1 MLRKTIVFILC
12 LQLVGFPT
20 VRAHEKNENSSQEYS
35 RESQKNQGPSASDL
49 ATVLQNPEELLLQKQ
64 WSEMGAQLQAGTA
77 FQRPEDFDRY
87 RLTLQRVEI
96 YDENGHVLGQ
106 KEMHEYQVM
115 AEAPYY
121 TSLHVDYSPLTKE
134 LILIA
139 TVGENEQ
146 GKNGRVVAKQMIGGL
161 DLVRSYR
168 DQDMIALVDR
178 SGSVHVI
185 DMSYVAQQIFRSP
198 IPVFTNAF
206 VPSVKKQ
213 LERQQ
218 VQGGFQTPGS
228 TPYDLKYLSV
238 DTPLQKNALG
248 QEIYQT
254 GSLAIMIQSPQA
266 PELFIIPR
274 QRLHEHIAIESDIL
288 LVQIGLLYPNT
299 ENLEYAL
306 EKISTLEETQKKWEM
321 DLFEN
326 GKNPLVRSVLQN
338 FNQISTGYLKE
349 NIQRHQNYKKRD
361 YHQMTT
367 SEHLELYQEALIAA
381 GDTVP
386 LKKVASNWK
395 EYISKLQAKEPI
407 LKEKPSTTSRLIEK
421 MKRIPS
427 SIRWASVTI
436 GAVAYLTFPAFQ
448 QAYLKD
454 KEILFVN
461 WTLDHLYPEVL
472 KNKIYGIPTMKSIL
486 YLTALWPMSILL
498 SKLTGLSIQK
508 LATKYQNSSS
518 PFAMKMRD
526 LAKHWVDV
534 TPWQR
539 INNLGA
545 RIWSYFI
552 YTPWRLTIELAL
564 RQHSFLTAKREGL
577 SAFQSYSPESAL
589 GKKLGLEEKEYVG
602 LNNPFLFGDRLKKKR
617 NFKEVIQSALVDQK
631 RRKEALAM
639 HLAFLILSERSN
651 VDPATL
657 YFAAEHSSHGTLD
670 FATMRKVSSDPNLYR
685 EWVVLRDG
693 LIAEMSKQQEFA
705 ITSDSIDQSLVQEYY
720 EKGKVLLQEI
730 LKQDSLK
737 QELVF
742 LKTEFDQKS
751 QEVARDLIFFGKENS
766 DFLKQV
772 FLNTSVSEQ
781 VEKQFKMNYGPSVW
795 LYGLYGKRADT
806 NFPSEL
812 SAKPGNFL
820 ETNSKHGVE
829 IVMSLLSNF
838 FISGSNLAIV
848 LQSIQPQEEKNYVP
862 VQDHRLLFNE
872 RSEPFISGVK
882 SWIRDVSNPLVADL
896 GGFEMRQLH
905 RRITTFW
912 ASLYMTVLARCTIMD
927 YGVADSL
934 LAWGFY
940 MIAGNV
946 MFGHLWTPVQKGN
959 RLEEE
964 RFEKNRMDLKNLVL
978 KLDQGIKDPDN
989 QVAKEYLK
997 GVSSEVIQLYQKNR
1011 PDFLG
1016 YLNQKLPLKS
1026 QEKVQVEFSDQE
1038 ARYYGLVA
1046 GLIHALNEKDEVKIK
1061 KFQQGLRWVIAK
1073 DENIDITDLE
1083 RLNAEGLLQL
1093 TLSDPPVYTQKNGL
1107 VSWGTTF
1114 FIGVLGSTILSI
1126 PFSVI
1131 IGNSETLHD
1140 WSLFEKWFFIAG
1152 GFYAG
1157 YYSILG
1163 SKSWGRI
1170 LNMLGP
1176 HAWRSYASNLV
1187 DYGSMLSMNVELGI
1201 AQMTGAIGSAAA
1213 LQAVKDRSYFGKLL
1227 LSSQEKLR
1235 LLKPNSVLGT
1245 LMFPSK
1251 TKGAIESSLRCDQIF
1266 PSK

>member
-20 VRAHEKNENSSQEYS
+20 VRAHEKNTDPYNSS
-35 RESQKNQGPSASDL
+35 SASGKPQQALATDL
-49 ATVLQNPEELLLQKQ
+49 ASVLQNPEEIELQRQ
-64 WSEMGAQLQAGTA
+64 WKEMGDQIESGTA
-77 FQRPEDFDRY
+77 FQRPGDFDRY
-87 RLTLQRVEI
+87 RLTQQRVEI
-96 YDENGHVLGQ
+96 YDEQGHVLGQ

-115 AEAPYY
+115 SESPYY
-121 TSLHVDYSPLTKE
+121 TSLHVDYSPLTQE

-146 GKNGRVVAKQMIGGL
+146 GKNGRIVAKQMIGGL

-168 DQDMIALVDR
+168 DKDMIALVDR
-178 SGSVHVI
+178 SGAVHVI

-228 TPYDLKYLSV
+228 KPYDLKYLST
-238 DTPLQKNALG
+238 DTPLERNALG
-248 QEIYQT
+248 QEVYQA
-254 GSLAIMIQSPQA
+254 GSLALMVQSQMD
-266 PELFIIPR
+266 PELFIISR
-274 QRLHEHIAIESDIL
+274 QRLHDHIAVESDIL
-288 LVQIGLLYPNT
+288 LVQIGLLYPNN

-306 EKISTLEETQKKWEM
+306 QRISKIEDEQKKLEIN
-321 DLFEN
+321 LFDN

-338 FNQISTGYLKE
+338 FNKISTGFLKE
-349 NIQRHQNYKKRD
+349 NISRHRSYEKREF
-361 YHQMTT
+361 HKMTAE
-367 SEHLELYQEALIAA
+367 EHSELYQEAILAA

-386 LKKVASNWK
+386 LKKVASNWM
-395 EYISKLQAKEPI
+395 EYISKVNAKDPI
-407 LKEKPSTTSRLIEK
+407 LKEQPSTGARLIERLK
-421 MKRIPS
+421 KIPS
-427 SIRWASVTI
+427 SLRWAAATT

-448 QAYLKD
+448 QAYLAN

-461 WTLDHLYPEVL
+461 WVLDHLYPEVL
-472 KNKIYGIPTMKSIL
+472 KNKIYGIPTMKSVL

-498 SKLTGLSIQK
+498 SKLAGKSIQL
-508 LATKYQNSSS
+508 LATKYQNSNSS
-518 PFAMKMRD
+518 FAMKVRD

-552 YTPWRLTIELAL
+552 YTPWRLTIELGL
-564 RQHSFLTAKREGL
+564 RQHSLLTGKREGL
-577 SAFQSYSPESAL
+577 AVFQSYTPDSAL
-589 GKKLGLEEKEYVG
+589 GKKLGLEQKEYVG
-602 LNNPFLFGDRLKKKR
+602 LNNPFLVGDPLKKKR

-639 HLAFLILSERSN
+639 HLAFLILSERSK

-657 YFAAEHSSHGTLD
+657 YFASEHSSNGVID
-670 FATMRKVSSDPNLYR
+670 FTTMRRVSSNPSMYR

-693 LIAEMSKQQEFA
+693 LISEMSKQQDFA
-705 ITSDSIDQSLVQEYY
+705 LNSDSVDPILVQEYY
-720 EKGKVLLQEI
+720 TKGKALLQQLLGQE
-730 LKQDSLK
+730 SLQ
-737 QELVF
+737 QELDF
-742 LKTEFDQKS
+742 LKTEFNHASD
-751 QEVARDLIFFGKENS
+751 EAVRELIFFGKENS

-772 FLNTSVSEQ
+772 FLNKSVSEQ

-795 LYGLYGKRADT
+795 LYALQGKRADT
-806 NFPSEL
+806 RYPEEL
-812 SAKPGNFL
+812 SATPGNFM

-848 LQSIQPQEEKNYVP
+848 LQSIQPQEEKNYIP

-872 RSEPFISGVK
+872 RVQPFFSGVR
-882 SWIRDVSNPLVADL
+882 SWVSDVANPLVADL

-912 ASLYMTVLARCTIMD
+912 ASLYLTVLARCTIMD
-927 YGVADSL
+927 YGVMDSL
-934 LAWGFY
+934 LAWSFY

-964 RFEKNRMDLKNLVL
+964 RFEKNRVDLKRLVL
-978 KLDQGIKDPDN
+978 NLDRGIKDPDN
-989 QVAKEYLK
+989 LAAKEFLK
-997 GVSSEVIQLYQKNR
+997 EISTEVIQMYQNNR
-1011 PDFLG
+1011 PDFLN

-1026 QEKVQVEFSDQE
+1026 QEKIQVEFSDQE

-1046 GLIHALNEKDEVKIK
+1046 GLIHALKENDETKIK
-1061 KFQQGLRWVIAK
+1061 QFQQGLRWVIAK
-1073 DENIDITDLE
+1073 DESIDITELE

-1093 TLSDPPVYTQKNGL
+1093 TLSDPPIYTQKNGL

-1114 FIGVLGSTILSI
+1114 LIGVLGSTILSI

-1131 IGNSETLHD
+1131 IGNSGTLHD
-1140 WSLFEKWFFIAG
+1140 WALFEKWTLIAA
-1152 GFYAG
+1152 GFYVG

-1163 SKSWGRI
+1163 SRSWEKI
-1170 LNMLGP
+1170 LDILGP
-1176 HAWRSYASNLV
+1176 QAWKVYASNMV
-1187 DYGSMLSMNVELGI
+1187 NYGSLVGMNPELGI
-1201 AQMTGAIGSAAA
+1201 AQLATGFGTAAA
-1213 LQAVKDRSYFGKLL
+1213 VQGIKDRSYFARRIQ
-1227 LSSQEKLR
+1227 SSLEKMVLF
-1235 LLKPNSVLGT
+1235 KPNSFLGA
-1245 LMFPSK
+1245 LIPLQRK
-1251 TKGAIESSLRCDQIF
+1251 RGAFDGRSLSCDQIF
-1266 PSK
+1266 H